1 MYCHKKVKV
10 YRSLSLNDHRS
21 LHSVEDKDGA
31 YYRLGARATWQ
42 KWPMY
47 RYFLIFTAVQITDV
61 PVQTHGKGLVSK

>member
-10 YRSLSLNDHRS
+10 YRSLNLNDYRS
-21 LHSVEDKDGA
+21 LHSIEDKDGA

-47 RYFLIFTAVQITDV
+47 R
-61 PVQTHGKGLVSK
+61 